1 MIYYIIMVKT
11 RSMKKMKLSA
21 KRSYRRRV
29 KASGCRGKKAYACVA
44 KPGCKMTKGKKRSF
58 CRKSSNTR
66 RHKK

>member
-1 MIYYIIMVKT
+1 MVKT
-11 RSMKKMKLSA
+11 RSMRKMKLSA

-29 KASGCRGKKAYACVA
+29 KSSACRGKKGYLCAA

-58 CRKSSNTR
+58 CRKSTNTR